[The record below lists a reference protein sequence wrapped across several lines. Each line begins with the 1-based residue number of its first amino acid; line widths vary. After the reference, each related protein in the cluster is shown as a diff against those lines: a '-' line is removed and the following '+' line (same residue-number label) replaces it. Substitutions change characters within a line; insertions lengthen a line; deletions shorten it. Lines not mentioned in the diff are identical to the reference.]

1 MRAAALALA
10 LALSLVAT
18 ACAEE
23 PPPPRPPASA
33 AKPQSKQ
40 LDWSE
45 RYAEGP
51 NSITFRV
58 DAFEVLED
66 GWRAEIGITNDTT
79 TRFAVGDPEAT
90 LARQFG
96 VMLFGSG
103 DLRELEQRNA
113 ANELP
118 RIRLAETFR
127 PELPLVL
134 EPGATWSGAMEARG
148 ALAAGRWVR
157 VVFGALVPVG
167 EPPEGF
173 PPQLVWITDHAFK
186 LE

>member
-1 MRAAALALA
+1 MRAALALA
-10 LALSLVAT
+10 LAVALLAT

-23 PPPPRPPASA
+23 APPPRPPAA
-33 AKPQSKQ
+33 AAEPQSRE

-45 RYAEGP
+45 RYTEGG
-51 NSITFRV
+51 NTITFRV
-58 DAFEVLED
+58 HSFDVLEN
-66 GWRAEIGITNDTT
+66 GWRADIAMTNDTP
-79 TRFAVGDPEAT
+79 TRFEVGGAGAT
-90 LARQFG
+90 LGGAFG

-113 ANELP
+113 AGELP
-118 RIRLAETFR
+118 GIRLAETFR
-127 PELPLVL
+127 PKLPLVL

-173 PPQLVWITDHAFK
+173 PPTLVWITDHVFQ